1 MITLTLR
8 HYRSRFGWEIA
19 AFWLVS
25 LGNSAL
31 LVGNGRSSLLS
42 ATAVLEIVA
51 LAWITVRLV
60 LAEDGFRTS
69 GGWKARPFSPVVRH
83 LLPLGLAAVVVF
95 LPAVVR
101 AVAFHRLFPDT
112 AWIDLGVGGW
122 LRQYGVWLLFIALPL
137 KLFGLLILQG
147 VEGRAKS
154 AAWAVLALILLP
166 MLATTGTDFAK
177 KRQQRNFSRSG
188 DGDPRTLAQG
198 IQLELPGSKDF
209 LGAWNDPISL
219 PEVPAARVLLRIPL
233 NATSMPAGVA
243 VRSSGAGLRGARVNV
258 DFRALFVD
266 SKLPFQL
273 EQAIPVLRYADGA
286 VGSCLQQRSNNLG
299 PPLPFLRTTEWR
311 FSGDFA
317 SPLAMPEFEGDPLAL
332 TRGLEL
338 MFFVPGESQPSQVT
352 DPRRYRSESS
362 TEARYEFAPATM
374 GELFRQF
381 PWSDQVW
388 QKTALPFLK
397 DHATRADVPFLLERL
412 RSDTRLADF
421 FIAKGWTADAMP
433 ILRELAKER
442 LPMSPAAIIALA
454 GEKDP
459 ALAADLAALAL
470 DTKFGFEEIEPALRA
485 QPGFDWP
492 AFAKELWRRRKYTIN
507 WLQPY
512 GNFWLPALWA
522 AQEGDFTAFRKTAE
536 QAARGHKWEQ
546 ERLANLVEGGHED
559 LIGYLR
565 ENIDRMTYDSTT
577 RKWGHKE

>member
-31 LVGNGRSSLLS
+31 LVGNVRSSVLS

-69 GGWKARPFSPVVRH
+69 GGWKARPFSPIVRH
-83 LLPLGLAAVVVF
+83 LLPLALAAVVVF
-95 LPAVVR
+95 LPAVAR
-101 AVAFHRLFPDT
+101 AVAFHRLFPGT
-112 AWIDLGVGGW
+112 PWIDLGVGGW
-122 LRQYGVWLLFIALPL
+122 LRQYGVWLICIALPL

-166 MLATTGTDFAK
+166 LLATTGMDFAK
-177 KRQQRNFSRSG
+177 KRQQRIFSRSG
-188 DGDPRTLAQG
+188 DGDPRTLAPG
-198 IQLELPGSKDF
+198 IQLEFPGTHDF
-209 LGAWNDPISL
+209 LGPWNDPIS
-219 PEVPAARVLLRIPL
+219 ESKVPAARVLLRIPL
-233 NATSMPAGVA
+233 DATSMPAGVS
-243 VRSSGAGLRGARVNV
+243 VRSSGASLRGARVNV
-258 DFRALFVD
+258 DFSALFND
-266 SKLPFQL
+266 SILPFWL
-273 EQAIPVLRYADGA
+273 KEAVPVLRYADGA
-286 VGSCLQQRSNNLG
+286 VGSCLQQRSSDLG

-317 SPLAMPEFEGDPLAL
+317 SPLSLPEFEGDPMTL

-338 MFFVPGESQPSQVT
+338 MFFVPDESQPPLVT
-352 DPRRYRSESS
+352 DPKRYRSES
-362 TEARYEFAPATM
+362 AVDAPFQFAPATM
-374 GELFRQF
+374 AELFTQF
-381 PWSDQVW
+381 PWPDPVW
-388 QKTALPFLK
+388 YKTALPFLK
-397 DHATRADVPFLLERL
+397 DHATREDVPFLLERL

-421 FIAKGWTADAMP
+421 FFAKHWTADAMP

-442 LPMSPAAIIALA
+442 LPLTPAAIIALA

-459 ALAADLAALAL
+459 ELAADLAALAL
-470 DTKFGFEEIEPALRA
+470 DLKFGLEEIESALRA

-507 WLQPY
+507 WLDPY
-512 GNFWLPALWA
+512 GNCWLPALWA
-522 AQEGDFTAFRKTAE
+522 AQEGDFTAFRRTAE
-536 QAARGHKWEQ
+536 EAASGKKWEAEQ
-546 ERLANLVEGGHED
+546 LAALVTGRHAD
-559 LIGYLR
+559 LIGFLR
-565 ENIDRMTYDSTT
+565 ENIDRMKFDPAT
-577 RKWGHKE
+577 RKWRL